1 MCYICEMQGHVG
13 RNYKAARRAIS
24 AALKVWGRK
33 KPTMNEL
40 PLGVTWAAFR
50 GPKPEGGDWLKA
62 PIRAQPWTARDF
74 EKYQANP
81 YVAMSFPVLP
91 RVHRL

>member
-13 RNYKAARRAIS
+13 RNYKAALKAIS

-33 KPTMNEL
+33 KPGSDAERF
-40 PLGVTWAAFR
+40 PVAPR
-50 GPKPEGGDWLKA
+50 PEGGSWIKA

-81 YVAMSFPVLP
+81 YVGMSFPVLP